1 MADSM
6 QSLDPAQF
14 SAFTSGDEQALT
26 RFYRSNYDGLVKTAG
41 DALGADLV
49 HFSGK
54 VAQKAMQVT
63 WYNRAQFKNIDDVKS
78 ALHQTIQEEAAIQRR
93 NSSALHNGHA
103 STDRKAHVSV
113 ATVDQAVQ
121 DLVASLHVEK
131 SDHAVSLGA
140 VKEASKHHAAQH
152 VQKVGSSGG
161 WKTPVIL
168 VVVLG
173 SVIALGLR
181 WVNKSSVEMAVNKAL
196 AAEDARTL
204 SSQRGQRGTVDLS
217 DGSKAKIG
225 SDSKLRLPVEFG
237 GTMRT
242 LQLTGTASFNV
253 AAGQPLPFTV
263 RAGNAIIEATGT
275 KFTVRAFEEDSSVVV
290 GVEEGSVNVKV
301 KDKGD
306 QKSLEAGKAVRV
318 SKEGTISDLD
328 ATAGATALS
337 WVRDTLEFV
346 NTPVSVVLP
355 ELIRWFDLKASLAD
369 PSLGTRPVTMR
380 IGLQSSGDALKSMA
394 SAANLAIG
402 FDKDDK
408 VVLTDAGAAP
418 AATAK
423 PAKKKGK

>member
-14 SAFTSGDEQALT
+14 NAFTSGDEQGLAS
-26 RFYRSNYDGLVKTAG
+26 FYRSQYSGLVATAG
-41 DALGADLV
+41 EALGADLV
-49 HFSGK
+49 HYSGR
-54 VAQKAMQVT
+54 VAQRAT
-63 WYNRAQFKNIDDVKS
+63 HLAWYNRAQFKNAADLTA
-78 ALHQTIQEEAAIQRR
+78 ALRTTILDEAAIQKRK
-93 NSSALHNGHA
+93 SLALHHGHGV
-103 STDRKAHVSV
+103 DRKSHVSV
-113 ATVDQAVQ
+113 PTVDEAVEQ
-121 DLVASLHVEK
+121 LLAGLHTEK
-131 SDHAVSLGA
+131 PDHAVSLGA

-173 SVIALGLR
+173 SAIALGLR

-225 SDSKLRLPVEFG
+225 SDSKLRLPVGFG
-237 GTMRT
+237 NTMRT
-242 LQLTGTASFNV
+242 LQLTGTASFAV
-253 AAGQPLPFTV
+253 AEGQPLPFTV
-263 RAGNAIIEATGT
+263 RAGNAIIEASGT

-290 GVEEGSVNVKV
+290 GVEEGSVKVRV
-301 KDKGD
+301 KDKSD
-306 QKSLEAGKAVRV
+306 ETSLAAGKTVRV
-318 SKEGTISDLD
+318 SKEGAVSELD
-328 ATAGATALS
+328 AAAGTAALS

-346 NTPVSVVLP
+346 NAPVSVVLP
-355 ELIRWFDLKASLAD
+355 ELTRWFDLKASLAD
-369 PSLGTRPVTMR
+369 PSLGARPVTMR

-394 SAANLAIG
+394 TAANLAIG

-408 VVLTDAGAAP
+408 VVLSDAGAAP
-418 AATAK
+418 ATA
-423 PAKKKGK
+423 PPKKKGK

>member
-6 QSLDPAQF
+6 QTLDPAQF
-14 SAFTSGDEQALT
+14 SAFTSGDEQALA
-26 RFYRSNYDGLVKTAG
+26 RFYRSQYNSLVATAG
-41 DALGADLV
+41 EALGADLV
-49 HFSGK
+49 HFSGR
-54 VAQKAMQVT
+54 VAQKATHVA
-63 WYNRAQFKNIDDVKS
+63 WYNRAQFKSPDDLAA
-78 ALHQTIQEEAAIQRR
+78 ALRATIQDEAAIQRR
-93 NSSALHNGHA
+93 KSSALHHGHNP
-103 STDRKAHVSV
+103 DRKAHVSV
-113 ATVDQAVQ
+113 PTIDEAVDQLLAG
-121 DLVASLHVEK
+121 LHTEK
-131 SDHAVSLGA
+131 ADHAKSLGA
-140 VKEASKHHAAQH
+140 VKEASKHHAAEH
-152 VQKVGSSGG
+152 VQKVGRSGG
-161 WKTPVIL
+161 WKTPLAL

-173 SVIALGLR
+173 TAIALGLQ

-242 LQLTGTASFNV
+242 LQLTGTASFAV

-275 KFTVRAFEEDSSVVV
+275 KFTVRAFEEDSTVVV
-290 GVEEGSVNVKV
+290 GVEEGSVKVRV

-306 QKSLEAGKAVRV
+306 ETSLAAGKAVRV
-318 SKEGTISDLD
+318 SKDGQVTELD
-328 ATAGATALS
+328 DAAGAAALS

-346 NTPVSVVLP
+346 NAPVSVVLP

-369 PSLGTRPVTMR
+369 PSLGTRPVTLR

-394 SAANLAIG
+394 TAANLAIG

-418 AATAK
+418 AK
-423 PAKKKGK
+423 PEKKKGK

>member
-14 SAFTSGDEQALT
+14 SAFTSGDEQALAH
-26 RFYRSNYDGLVKTAG
+26 FYRSHYDGLIKTAG
-41 DALGADLV
+41 DALGADLG

-54 VAQKAMQVT
+54 VVQKAMQVT
-63 WYNRAQFKNIDDVKS
+63 WYNRAQFKSISDVS
-78 ALHQTIQEEAAIQRR
+78 AALHQTIQEEAAIQKRK
-93 NSSALHNGHA
+93 SSALHHGHA
-103 STDRKAHVSV
+103 PTERKAHVSV
-113 ATVDQAVQ
+113 PTVDQAVQ

-152 VQKVGSSGG
+152 VQKVGSGGG
-161 WKTPVIL
+161 WKKPLIL
-168 VVVLG
+168 IVVLG
-173 SVIALGLR
+173 SVIGLGLR
-181 WVNKSSVEMAVNKAL
+181 WVNKSSVEIAVNKAL

-225 SDSKLRLPVEFG
+225 SDSKLKLPVEFG

-242 LQLTGTASFNV
+242 LLLTGTASFTV

-263 RAGNAIIEATGT
+263 RAGNTVITATGT

-290 GVEEGSVNVKV
+290 GVEEGSVSVKV
-301 KDKGD
+301 KDKD
-306 QKSLEAGKAVRV
+306 ESATVEAGKAVRV
-318 SKEGTISDLD
+318 SKEGAISQLD
-328 ATAGATALS
+328 GAAGASALS

-346 NTPVSVVLP
+346 NQPVSFVLP

-369 PSLGTRPVTMR
+369 PSLGTRPVTFK

-394 SAANLAIG
+394 TAANLAIG

-408 VVLTDAGAAP
+408 VVLSDAGAAP
-418 AATAK
+418 AK
-423 PAKKKGK
+423 PAPKKKGK